1 LNEVDGASFRPSF
14 MSGGGSE
21 MTARNIIG
29 SLEKLIKLHKSFN
42 QLAIR
47 KTAILKAND
56 TEAITALLISEQKHI
71 KAISQTDKER
81 ERAVEEFLAANG
93 TVGQPASIHTV
104 TELTGPE
111 ETEVLKML
119 KAALIDEVAKLKERN
134 GLNQLIDLSVPSIHR
149 DIQEINK
156 KKKSSNKYTNPY
168 ESLSVD
174 GVFYDKRN

>member
-1 LNEVDGASFRPSF
+1 
-14 MSGGGSE
+14 

-93 TVGQPASIHTV
+93 TAGQPASIHTV

-111 ETEVLKML
+111 ETEVLEML

-134 GLNQLIDLSVPSIHR
+134 GLNQQLIYQSLQFINVSLDMLRPQHQNLNYGDSVGKTAKIGMGMFDS
-149 DIQEINK
+149 K
-156 KKKSSNKYTNPY
+156 A
-168 ESLSVD
+168 
-174 GVFYDKRN
+174 

>member
-1 LNEVDGASFRPSF
+1 
-14 MSGGGSE
+14 
-21 MTARNIIG
+21 MTARNIIR

-71 KAISQTDKER
+71 KAIIQTDKER

-93 TVGQPASIHTV
+93 TAGQPASIHTV

-111 ETEVLKML
+111 ETEVQML
-119 KAALIDEVAKLKERN
+119 KAALIHEVAKLKERN
-134 GLNQLIDLSVPSIHR
+134 GLNQQLIYQSLQFINVSLDMLRPQHQNLNYGDSVGKTAKIGMGMFDS
-149 DIQEINK
+149 K
-156 KKKSSNKYTNPY
+156 A
-168 ESLSVD
+168 
-174 GVFYDKRN
+174 

>member
-1 LNEVDGASFRPSF
+1 
-14 MSGGGSE
+14 

-29 SLEKLIKLHKSFN
+29 SLEKLINLHKSFN

-93 TVGQPASIHTV
+93 TAGQPASIHTV

-111 ETEVLKML
+111 ETEVLEML

-134 GLNQLIDLSVPSIHR
+134 GLNQQLIYQSLQFINVSLDMLKPQRQNLNYGDSVGKTAKIGMGMFDS
-149 DIQEINK
+149 K
-156 KKKSSNKYTNPY
+156 A
-168 ESLSVD
+168 
-174 GVFYDKRN
+174 

>member
-1 LNEVDGASFRPSF
+1 
-14 MSGGGSE
+14 MS
-21 MTARNIIG
+21 ARNIIG

-111 ETEVLKML
+111 DTEVLEML
-119 KAALIDEVAKLKERN
+119 KAELIDEVAKLKERN
-134 GLNQLIDLSVPSIHR
+134 GLNQQLRLIISLDTSVSIFSVTINSRIIFCVLMMFVFFASIFPASMAFFPSMMNFK
-149 DIQEINK
+149 Q
-156 KKKSSNKYTNPY
+156 P
-168 ESLSVD
+168 L
-174 GVFYDKRN
+174 

>member
-1 LNEVDGASFRPSF
+1 VDGAIFRPSF
-14 MSGGGSE
+14 MSGGGSK
-21 MTARNIIG
+21 MSARNIIG

-81 ERAVEEFLAANG
+81 ERAVEEFLGANG

-104 TELTGPE
+104 TELIGPE
-111 ETEVLKML
+111 ETEVLEML
-119 KAALIDEVAKLKERN
+119 KAELIDEVAKLKERN
-134 GLNQLIDLSVPSIHR
+134 GLNQQLIYQSLQFINVSLDILRPQNQNLNYGDSVRKTAKIGMGMFDS
-149 DIQEINK
+149 K
-156 KKKSSNKYTNPY
+156 A
-168 ESLSVD
+168 
-174 GVFYDKRN
+174 

>member
-1 LNEVDGASFRPSF
+1 
-14 MSGGGSE
+14 

-29 SLEKLIKLHKSFN
+29 SLEKMIKLHKSFN

-93 TVGQPASIHTV
+93 TAGQPASIHTV

-111 ETEVLKML
+111 VLEMV

-134 GLNQLIDLSVPSIHR
+134 GLNQQLIY
-149 DIQEINK
+149 Q
-156 KKKSSNKYTNPY
+156 
-168 ESLSVD
+168 SLQFIWISR
-174 GVFYDKRN
+174 K